1 MLVRRCFRFWRVW
14 EPAGGADRSDIC
26 WLVPFFRLMDIEA
39 RRPGTTGY
47 AGGKWPAMF
56 AFLEST
62 VKFLYLPS
70 VDRVFAD
77 RITCQIFPRPVKADQ
92 GLNAFLSSL
101 MHSAAALYSAIDY
114 RADDSVRTNWKP
126 YIILASSRLCVHIS
140 IVARASHM
148 LSDLMKTAGMRMIS

>member
-77 RITCQIFPRPVKADQ
+77 RITCQIFSPSGQGRPRPKRILVK
-92 GLNAFLSSL
+92 LNAQRRSTLFR
-101 MHSAAALYSAIDY
+101 Y
-114 RADDSVRTNWKP
+114 
-126 YIILASSRLCVHIS
+126 
-140 IVARASHM
+140 
-148 LSDLMKTAGMRMIS
+148 